1 MSQTD
6 LKRDKNMS
14 QTQPVIGFIGLG
26 LMGSAMVSCLQNN
39 GFQLVVMAN
48 RSRVAVDA
56 ACARGATEV
65 NTPKDVAAQS
75 DIIMLCMDTSESVEG
90 RMRGENGIIAG
101 VSAGKIVIDFGTS
114 LPASTRQ
121 LAQEVAAKDAQMLDA
136 PLGRTPQ
143 HAKDGLLNIM
153 AAGDKDAFD
162 KAKAVLDV
170 VGENVFYLGGSGA
183 GHVMKLLNNA
193 MSMTG
198 ASMMAEIYA
207 VADKAGVSRQD
218 VYDVMSSGPNH
229 SGMMDMVSAYAL
241 EDDATKLAFAIK
253 NGSKDIGYYQQ
264 MLTDSGIDNTIA
276 KGAIEEMSA
285 AIEAGMGDEMV
296 AKMIDH
302 FKAR

>member
-1 MSQTD
+1 MSE
-6 LKRDKNMS
+6 
-14 QTQPVIGFIGLG
+14 TQPVIGFIGLG
-26 LMGSAMVSCLQNN
+26 LMGSAMVSCLQDN
-39 GFQLVVMAN
+39 GYKLVVMAN
-48 RSRVAVDA
+48 RSREAVDA

-65 NTPKDVAAQS
+65 TSPKEVAEAS
-75 DIIMLCMDTSESVEG
+75 DIIMLCMDTSQSVEG
-90 RMRGENGIIAG
+90 RMRGNDGIIAG
-101 VSAGKIVIDFGTS
+101 LSSGKIVIDFGTS

-121 LAQEVAAKDAQMLDA
+121 LAQEVTAKGAQMLDA

-153 AAGDKDAFD
+153 TAGDKEAFD
-162 KAKAVLDV
+162 NAKPVLDV

-218 VYDVMSSGPNH
+218 VYNVMSSGPNH

-241 EDDATKLAFAIK
+241 EDDPTKLAFAIK

-264 MLTDSGIDNTIA
+264 MLSDSGITNTIA

-285 AIEAGMGDEMV
+285 AIENGMGDEMV

-302 FKAR
+302 FKSR

>member
-1 MSQTD
+1 MSE
-6 LKRDKNMS
+6 S
-14 QTQPVIGFIGLG
+14 QPVIGFIGLG

-39 GFQLVVMAN
+39 GYKLVVMAN
-48 RSRVAVDA
+48 RSREAVDA

-65 NTPKDVAAQS
+65 TSPKEVAEAS
-75 DIIMLCMDTSESVEG
+75 DIIMLCMDTSQSVEG
-90 RMRGENGIIAG
+90 RMRGNDGIIAG
-101 VSAGKIVIDFGTS
+101 LSSGKIVIDFGTS

-121 LAQEVAAKDAQMLDA
+121 LAQEVAANGAQMLDA

-153 AAGDKDAFD
+153 TAGDKEAFD
-162 KAKAVLDV
+162 NAKPVLDV

-218 VYDVMSSGPNH
+218 VYNVMSSGPNH

-241 EDDATKLAFAIK
+241 EDNPTKLAFAIK

-264 MLTDSGIDNTIA
+264 MLTDSGITNTIA

-285 AIEAGMGDEMV
+285 AIENGMGDDMV

-302 FKAR
+302 FKSR

>member
-1 MSQTD
+1 MSE
-6 LKRDKNMS
+6 
-14 QTQPVIGFIGLG
+14 TQPVIGFIGLG
-26 LMGSAMVSCLQNN
+26 LMGSAMVSCLQDN
-39 GFQLVVMAN
+39 GYKLVVMAN
-48 RSRVAVDA
+48 RSREAVDA

-65 NTPKDVAAQS
+65 TSPREVAEAS
-75 DIIMLCMDTSESVEG
+75 DIIMLCMDTSQSVEG
-90 RMRGENGIIAG
+90 RMRGNDGIIAG
-101 VSAGKIVIDFGTS
+101 LSSGKIVIDFGTS

-121 LAQEVAAKDAQMLDA
+121 LAQEVAAKGAQMLDA

-153 AAGDKDAFD
+153 TAGDKEAFD
-162 KAKAVLDV
+162 NAKPVLDV

-218 VYDVMSSGPNH
+218 VYNVMSSGPNH

-241 EDDATKLAFAIK
+241 EDDPTKLAFAIK

-264 MLTDSGIDNTIA
+264 MLSDSGITNTIA

-285 AIEAGMGDEMV
+285 AIENGMGDEMV

-302 FKAR
+302 FKSR

>member
-1 MSQTD
+1 MSE
-6 LKRDKNMS
+6 
-14 QTQPVIGFIGLG
+14 TQPVIGFIGLG
-26 LMGSAMVSCLQNN
+26 LMGSAMVSCLQDN
-39 GFQLVVMAN
+39 GYKLVVMAN
-48 RSRVAVDA
+48 RSREAVDA

-65 NTPKDVAAQS
+65 TSPKEVAEAS
-75 DIIMLCMDTSESVEG
+75 DIIMLCMDTSQSVEG
-90 RMRGENGIIAG
+90 RMRGNDGIIAG
-101 VSAGKIVIDFGTS
+101 LSSGKIVIDFGTS

-121 LAQEVAAKDAQMLDA
+121 LAQEVAAKGAQMLDA

-153 AAGDKDAFD
+153 TAGDKEAFD
-162 KAKAVLDV
+162 NAKPVLDV

-218 VYDVMSSGPNH
+218 VYNVMSSGPNH

-241 EDDATKLAFAIK
+241 EDDPSKLAFAIK

-264 MLTDSGIDNTIA
+264 MLSDSGFTNTIA

-285 AIEAGMGDEMV
+285 AIENGMGDEMV

-302 FKAR
+302 FKSR

>member
-1 MSQTD
+1 
-6 LKRDKNMS
+6 
-14 QTQPVIGFIGLG
+14 
-26 LMGSAMVSCLQNN
+26 MGSAMVSCLQDN
-39 GFQLVVMAN
+39 GYKLVVMAN
-48 RSRVAVDA
+48 RSREAVDA

-65 NTPKDVAAQS
+65 TSPKEVAEAS
-75 DIIMLCMDTSESVEG
+75 DIIMLCMDTSQSVEG
-90 RMRGENGIIAG
+90 RMRGNDGIIAG
-101 VSAGKIVIDFGTS
+101 LSSGKIVIDFGTS

-121 LAQEVAAKDAQMLDA
+121 LAQEVAAKGAQMLDA

-153 AAGDKDAFD
+153 TAGDKEAFD
-162 KAKAVLDV
+162 NAKPVLDV

-218 VYDVMSSGPNH
+218 VYNVMSSGPNH

-241 EDDATKLAFAIK
+241 EDDPTKLAFAIK

-264 MLTDSGIDNTIA
+264 MLSDSGITNTIA

-285 AIEAGMGDEMV
+285 AIENGMGDEMV

-302 FKAR
+302 FKSR

>member
-1 MSQTD
+1 MSE
-6 LKRDKNMS
+6 
-14 QTQPVIGFIGLG
+14 TQPVIGFIGLG
-26 LMGSAMVSCLQNN
+26 LMGSAMVSCLQDN
-39 GFQLVVMAN
+39 GYKLVVMAN
-48 RSRVAVDA
+48 RSREAVDA

-65 NTPKDVAAQS
+65 TSPKEVAEAS
-75 DIIMLCMDTSESVEG
+75 DIIMLCMDTSQSVEG
-90 RMRGENGIIAG
+90 RMRGNDGIIAG
-101 VSAGKIVIDFGTS
+101 LSSGKIVIDFGTS

-121 LAQEVAAKDAQMLDA
+121 LAQEVAAKGAQMLDA

-153 AAGDKDAFD
+153 TAGDKEAFD
-162 KAKAVLDV
+162 NAKPVLDV

-218 VYDVMSSGPNH
+218 VYNVMSSGPNH

-241 EDDATKLAFAIK
+241 EDDPTKLAFAIK

-264 MLTDSGIDNTIA
+264 MLSDSGITNTIA

-285 AIEAGMGDEMV
+285 AIENGMGDEMV
-296 AKMIDH
+296 AKLIDH
-302 FKAR
+302 FKSR

>member
-1 MSQTD
+1 MSE
-6 LKRDKNMS
+6 
-14 QTQPVIGFIGLG
+14 TQPVIGFIGLG
-26 LMGSAMVSCLQNN
+26 LMGSAMVSCLQDN
-39 GFQLVVMAN
+39 GYKLVVMAN
-48 RSRVAVDA
+48 RSREAVDA

-65 NTPKDVAAQS
+65 TSPKEVAEAS
-75 DIIMLCMDTSESVEG
+75 DIIMLCMDTSQSVEG
-90 RMRGENGIIAG
+90 RMRGNDGIIAG
-101 VSAGKIVIDFGTS
+101 LSSGKIVIDFGTS

-121 LAQEVAAKDAQMLDA
+121 LAQEVAAKGAQMLDA

-153 AAGDKDAFD
+153 TAGDKEAFD
-162 KAKAVLDV
+162 NAKPVLDV

-218 VYDVMSSGPNH
+218 VYNVMSSGPNH

-241 EDDATKLAFAIK
+241 EDDSTKLAFAIK

-264 MLTDSGIDNTIA
+264 MLSDSGITNTIA

-285 AIEAGMGDEMV
+285 AIENGMGDEMV

-302 FKAR
+302 FKSR